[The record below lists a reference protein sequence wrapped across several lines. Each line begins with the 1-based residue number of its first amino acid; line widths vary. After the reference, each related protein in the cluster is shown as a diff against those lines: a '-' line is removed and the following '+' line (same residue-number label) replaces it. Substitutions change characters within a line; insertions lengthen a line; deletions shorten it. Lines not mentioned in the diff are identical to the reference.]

1 VWGRRQKRDKWGQHN
16 VTARDQSTWTRG
28 QDEALR
34 IVPEELWRAAH
45 ARLTTARNVYLRGS
59 GGRLWGRPA
68 NGIESRWL
76 LTGFGRCERCGG
88 GMEVRTLDYRYARK
102 GHFYQCASYVR
113 RGPTVCSNRL
123 ELPVERAHAAVID
136 AIEASV
142 LHPDVVSAAI
152 REALDEL
159 RRPQALDAGQGAALK
174 EELRTL
180 AGQVANLTSAVKL
193 GGPLPALVAE
203 LQTVERRRA
212 EITRTLKPGK
222 GAPADEAK
230 LQTLIGEW
238 RGMFRNNDAIARQII
253 AQLLDG
259 EPVVFTPQ
267 DNGAGWD
274 FVAPC
279 TLEKV
284 SIGAGTGTPR
294 SLVTPA
300 GPARCSA
307 VKLRGIVRALRRSPP
322 SSDYDGGN
330 HESRGVDT
338 RRLKLSVNTTLP

>member
-1 VWGRRQKRDKWGQHN
+1 
-16 VTARDQSTWTRG
+16 
-28 QDEALR
+28 
-34 IVPEELWRAAH
+34 
-45 ARLTTARNVYLRGS
+45 
-59 GGRLWGRPA
+59 
-68 NGIESRWL
+68 
-76 LTGFGRCERCGG
+76 
-88 GMEVRTLDYRYARK
+88 MEVRTLDYRYARK
-102 GHFYQCASYVR
+102 GHFHQCASYVR

-123 ELPVERAHAAVID
+123 ELPVERAHDAVLD
-136 AIEASV
+136 AIEAEV

-159 RRPQALDAGQGAALK
+159 RRPQTLATGQEAALK

-180 AGQVANLTSAVKL
+180 DGQVTNLTGAVKL
-193 GGPLPALVAE
+193 GGSLPALVAE

-238 RGMFRNNDAIARQII
+238 RGMFRNNVAIARQII

-259 EPVVFTPQ
+259 ERVVFTPQ

-279 TLEKV
+279 TLDKV
-284 SIGAGTGTPR
+284 SIGVGTGTPR

-300 GPARCSA
+300 RLG
-307 VKLRGIVRALRRSPP
+307 RGRRIEVRGNIALAA
-322 SSDYDGGN
+322 
-330 HESRGVDT
+330 
-338 RRLKLSVNTTLP
+338 